1 MFWFLVLILATV
13 IAIVIAMV
21 IVYTIRRLLKSP
33 ATKPSSGKPV
43 PTMIVLGS
51 GGHTMEMTKLIQ
63 HLNWNHYKPVHIVL
77 GSGDKM
83 SLRKIPE
90 ELRGKCE
97 VHIIKRSRNVGQ
109 SYLTSMITTA
119 LATLDAF
126 RLVWRTR
133 PALLIC
139 NGPGTCLPLC
149 LCVKMITDCVILYVE
164 SFCRVH
170 SLSLTGKLLY
180 PFTDHFIVQWP
191 QLQEKYSRSRYL
203 GLLV

>member
-1 MFWFLVLILATV
+1 MFWFLVLILA
-13 IAIVIAMV
+13 IVW
-21 IVYTIRRLLKSP
+21 TIRRLLKSP
-33 ATKPSSGKPV
+33 ATKARNGKPV

-63 HLNWNHYKPVHIVL
+63 HLNWNQYKPVHIVV

-83 SLRKIPE
+83 SLSKIPE
-90 ELRGKCE
+90 ELKKKCE
-97 VHIIKRSRNVGQ
+97 VHVIKRSRNVGQ
-109 SYLTSMITTA
+109 SYFTSVLTTV

-126 RLVWRTR
+126 RLVWTNR
-133 PALLIC
+133 PELLIC

-149 LCVKMITDCVILYVE
+149 LCAKVTTNCVIIYVE
-164 SFCRVH
+164 SFCRVD

-191 QLQEKYSRSRYL
+191 QLQEKYSRSKYL